1 MIFMNADGDDPK
13 ERIAPDSEG
22 SAAMPVAACF
32 GDGGGKY

>member
-13 ERIAPDSEG
+13 EQIAPDSEV

-32 GDGGGKY
+32 GDGGGK